1 MVKTEKKF
9 KELLGHVTDKN
20 VPYLDRNL
28 KIGCPAVL
36 VAANG
41 DIIKT
46 STVEKYFLN
55 IHENKCIIHTR
66 NSIYTGHIKA
76 TEEA

>member
-9 KELLGHVTDKN
+9 KELLGHATDKN
-20 VPYLDRNL
+20 VPYLDRSL
-28 KIGCPAVL
+28 KIGYPAVL

-55 IHENKCIIHTR
+55 VHENKCTIYTR

-76 TEEA
+76 AEEA